1 MKRILQRLWNAL
13 TNSLNGIKS
22 CFRTEVSFR
31 QELLLGIVV
40 ATIALFLS
48 LSLFET
54 LLLLVTYGNIL
65 IAELFNSA
73 IEKAVDYI
81 SLDKHPLAKIIKD
94 TASAAVF
101 VAILVFAIVCIGL
114 VFKVS

>member
-1 MKRILQRLWNAL
+1 MKPLFQHFWNAL

-31 QELLLGIVV
+31 QELLLGVV
-40 ATIALFLS
+40 IATIVLFLH
-48 LSLFET
+48 LSLTET

-94 TASAAVF
+94 TSSAAVF
-101 VAILVFAIVCIGL
+101 VAIIVFVVTCIVIVL
-114 VFKVS
+114 KTN